1 VDLRAIMEDYDAP
14 FKDMYQKQIDD
25 FKKENKELKQSEQIA
40 TNKAQELS
48 DRLEKLQASFNEMK
62 REIQSSG
69 SRNEKQLQ
77 QEREKNDD
85 LERQLKQMSKQVEM
99 SKESIDS

>member
-1 VDLRAIMEDYDAP
+1 MDLRAIMEDYDAP